1 MTAIAKKMRQVR
13 HAIDCVEPLA
23 RSRGGALTVDAFWSS
38 DSQGPALAGATVD
51 CGAMCMPGL
60 AEKAGPA
67 DLEDE
72 DNDVAVAAANT
83 TDPAA
88 TDARWS

>member
-1 MTAIAKKMRQVR
+1 
-13 HAIDCVEPLA
+13 
-23 RSRGGALTVDAFWSS
+23 
-38 DSQGPALAGATVD
+38 
-51 CGAMCMPGL
+51 MCMPGL